1 MLRRNSPQ
9 RRAGPASVRD
19 VTAHLWPTRSVVDV
33 DSVED
38 LLRYL
43 LAGNLDRYE
52 VLWRGVANID
62 WAMDSGIVRKLAR
75 TVDRKSISE
84 AMVADAED
92 DLLSEARHL
101 GFDRT
106 DRGRRL
112 TDLELL
118 ATLQHQGAATRLLD
132 ATLNPLIGAWFMLED
147 ESQDDA
153 DGALFGIDGA
163 GKELQHDAPLQE
175 VRTGEGLRWWRPPPI
190 EPRILVQQAA
200 FLAGPV
206 PEPVADRASVS
217 LVFPNADAGRLFT
230 SNPGSGRYAK
240 NAAWVFRVPGRVKPA
255 LRSFLADRL
264 RIDAAWIYPDLAGF
278 AKARR
283 A

>member
-1 MLRRNSPQ
+1 MS
-9 RRAGPASVRD
+9 
-19 VTAHLWPTRSVVDV
+19 AHLWPALSVVDV
-33 DSVED
+33 STVDD

-43 LAGNLDRYE
+43 QAGNLDRYQI
-52 VLWRGVANID
+52 LWRGVANID
-62 WAMDSGIVRKLAR
+62 WPMDSGIVRKLAR
-75 TVDRKSISE
+75 GVDRRSITES
-84 AMVADAED
+84 MVISAED
-92 DLLSEARHL
+92 ELLSEARHL

-106 DRGRRL
+106 DRGRVL

-147 ESQDDA
+147 ESQDGS
-153 DGALFGIDGA
+153 DGALFGIGVA
-163 GKELQHDAPLQE
+163 GKELAHNAPLSE
-175 VRTGEGLRWWRPPPI
+175 VRAGTGLRWWQPPPI

-206 PEPVADRASVS
+206 PDPIPDRASVG
-217 LVFPNADAGRLFT
+217 LHFPKADAGRLFT
-230 SNPGSGRYAK
+230 DYPGSGRYAK
-240 NAAWVFRVPGRVKPA
+240 NAAWVFRIPAQVKPK
-255 LRSFLADRL
+255 LRSFLTDRL